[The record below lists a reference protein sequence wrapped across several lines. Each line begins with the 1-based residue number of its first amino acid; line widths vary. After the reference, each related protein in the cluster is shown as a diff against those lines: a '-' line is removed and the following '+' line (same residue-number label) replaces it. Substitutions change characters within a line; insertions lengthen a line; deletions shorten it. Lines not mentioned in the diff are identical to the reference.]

1 MDFDSVD
8 GDYYEY
14 EGYYEYDESTYSEII
29 KELLDAGYIDQDK
42 ADRFIQNINSESV
55 QAEIIKEYNLY
66 AVDSYVKEVYYSAEA
81 GELEKQLIEA
91 QYVENDALVEELNN
105 KYMEQLEKDGVVFD
119 LYDNT
124 YYQDAVDHLLSEGYI
139 DQAKA
144 DRFTQ
149 NIDSESVQAEI
160 VKDYTLYAID
170 LWVKDGYY
178 SEETG
183 KLEKQIVEAEYA
195 GNDSLAEELRN
206 KYMEQLEND
215 ELASFYELG

>member
-29 KELLDAGYIDQDK
+29 KELLDA
-42 ADRFIQNINSESV
+42 
-55 QAEIIKEYNLY
+55 
-66 AVDSYVKEVYYSAEA
+66 
-81 GELEKQLIEA
+81 
-91 QYVENDALVEELNN
+91 
-105 KYMEQLEKDGVVFD
+105 
-119 LYDNT
+119 
-124 YYQDAVDHLLSEGYI
+124 GYI

-195 GNDSLAEELRN
+195 GNDSPAEELRN

>member
-1 MDFDSVD
+1 M
-8 GDYYEY
+8 
-14 EGYYEYDESTYSEII
+14 
-29 KELLDAGYIDQDK
+29 
-42 ADRFIQNINSESV
+42 
-55 QAEIIKEYNLY
+55 
-66 AVDSYVKEVYYSAEA
+66 
-81 GELEKQLIEA
+81 
-91 QYVENDALVEELNN
+91 
-105 KYMEQLEKDGVVFD
+105 M
-119 LYDNT
+119 
-124 YYQDAVDHLLSEGYI
+124 HW
-139 DQAKA
+139 
-144 DRFTQ
+144 FTQ

>member
-1 MDFDSVD
+1 MEWFLIF
-8 GDYYEY
+8 
-14 EGYYEYDESTYSEII
+14 YD
-29 KELLDAGYIDQDK
+29 D
-42 ADRFIQNINSESV
+42 
-55 QAEIIKEYNLY
+55 
-66 AVDSYVKEVYYSAEA
+66 
-81 GELEKQLIEA
+81 
-91 QYVENDALVEELNN
+91 
-105 KYMEQLEKDGVVFD
+105 
-119 LYDNT
+119 T

-195 GNDSLAEELRN
+195 GNDSPAEELRN

-215 ELASFYELG
+215 ELASFMNLDKKLFRYDGILRKLYNKSFFFLCECIFYINNITI